1 MRRLPEYLA
10 NQALKFAIP
19 QGLLG
24 FGQLSTLCN
33 CGGKALSQVH
43 NKKPIFCRFP
53 PKASRP
59 AGISHFLAT
68 KGFKR
73 APPMKI
79 KTKKIQQDSK

>member
-43 NKKPIFCRFP
+43 IKKTNFWRFAQKHTGLQASHVLQQ
-53 PKASRP
+53 PKVSRE
-59 AGISHFLAT
+59 L
-68 KGFKR
+68 R
-73 APPMKI
+73 
-79 KTKKIQQDSK
+79 Q